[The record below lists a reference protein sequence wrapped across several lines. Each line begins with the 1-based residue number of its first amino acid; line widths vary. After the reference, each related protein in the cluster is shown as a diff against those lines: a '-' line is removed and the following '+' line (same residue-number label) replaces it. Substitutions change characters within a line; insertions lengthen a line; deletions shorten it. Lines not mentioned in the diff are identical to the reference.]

1 MSNPLTHKHQ
11 WERER
16 ERERLPKEDKRIPS
30 NNPFWRDKCAP
41 PPVSKCLF
49 GWPTIIQAKTK
60 VRKKYFPQNIRDS
73 YDKFFIGVNSLWTIT
88 QELK

>member
-11 WERER
+11 WER

-41 PPVSKCLF
+41 TTSKQMPL
-49 GWPTIIQAKTK
+49 WLA
-60 VRKKYFPQNIRDS
+60 YNDS
-73 YDKFFIGVNSLWTIT
+73 GKNKG
-88 QELK
+88 